1 MMRIPIVPLTV
12 SLSIALTAACGSED
26 SSTTSGQQASLGC
39 MDGSL
44 DRSVTHV
51 DFSNAGTERSY
62 ELHLPPVYD
71 GQTPLPL
78 VLSFHGFTSS
88 GVGQQVSTNMDPLAD
103 EEGFIVAYPNGI
115 ANSWNGGACCGQAA
129 EEDIDDVSFTRSLI
143 ADLGE
148 RGCIDER
155 RVYATGMSNG
165 GFLSHRLACEA
176 ADVIAAVAPVASV
189 LGIPA
194 ADCEPSRAIPV
205 IHFHGTGDPLV
216 PVEGSDTAPSVADST
231 EGWIERNGCRGER
244 RVTYE
249 EGLAT
254 CETVDDCD
262 GDASVSLCLIE
273 GAGHC
278 WPGQPCRLDGLG
290 EPTTD
295 IDANEV
301 MWELFRSVAL
311 P

>member
-1 MMRIPIVPLTV
+1 MFRATISTLAV
-12 SLSIALTAACGSED
+12 SLVLSCFAACASDDAGTSE
-26 SSTTSGQQASLGC
+26 GARASLGC
-39 MDGSL
+39 VDGSL
-44 DRSVTHV
+44 DLNVTHV
-51 DFSNAGTERSY
+51 DFMHDGATRSY
-62 ELHLPPVYD
+62 ELHLPPGYD
-71 GQTPLPL
+71 GQTPLPV

-88 GVGQQVSTNMDPLAD
+88 GPAQQVSTNMDPLAD
-103 EEGFIVAYPNGI
+103 REGFIVAYPNGI
-115 ANSWNGGACCGQAA
+115 ENSWNGGACCGQAA
-129 EEDIDDVSFTRSLI
+129 EEDLDDVGFTRALI

-176 ADVIAAVAPVASV
+176 ADVIAAVAPVAGV
-189 LGIPA
+189 LGIEPE
-194 ADCEPSRAIPV
+194 DCVPSRPIPV
-205 IHFHGTGDPLV
+205 IHFHGTADPLV
-216 PVEGSDTAPSVADST
+216 PVEGADSVPSVAEST
-231 EGWIERNGCRGER
+231 EGWIERNDCSGEP

-254 CETVDDCD
+254 CETVDRCSD
-262 GDASVSLCLIE
+262 GVSVTLCLAE

-278 WPGQPCRLDGLG
+278 WLGQPCRLPGLG
-290 EPTTD
+290 EATTD

-301 MWELFRSVAL
+301 MWELFEAHKL